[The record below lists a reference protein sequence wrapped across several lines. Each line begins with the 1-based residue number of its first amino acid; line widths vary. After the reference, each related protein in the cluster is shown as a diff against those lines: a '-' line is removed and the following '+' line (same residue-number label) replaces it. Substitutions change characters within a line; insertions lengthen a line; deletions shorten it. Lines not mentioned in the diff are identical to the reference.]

1 MKKFVCKYIYIIL
14 LSAIVAVSVRAG
26 ELRLPDYIQQGTV
39 ISVMYKPSKN
49 PLTDN
54 HTLIAYCY
62 TSSNVKPTA
71 YQSSFSDN
79 GEATIAIP
87 RDAVYVMFKVMTGK
101 VADDNGQQF
110 WDMPIMDKDKKIPE
124 NAYFRAAISYLGQL
138 PENCKRA
145 VSSAKAEEM
154 LRQELNLYPE
164 NILAKAGIA
173 MLAHDNKKI
182 TKLEFEKQIRGLFA
196 AVKDWSREEIV
207 RSAWRSFNAIG
218 EKKKADSIAK
228 AFVTKHPT
236 SEFAEDYGL
245 DVLQRLND
253 QKQVIEL
260 GMSYIL
266 HFPHSKEMP
275 MLAQGLAPVAASLS
289 VLDSLIERYSKE
301 KYRNPFVVSLF
312 AFIQVDADSTKIP
325 AAIAYLTKER
335 EAFIKSG
342 ARHFKPRW
350 LSEMEWTEKEESLM
364 AQITATRGFIYER
377 NNQKMYAIADLE
389 DVVTQYPL
397 SCHEVIYDKLVTLL
411 YEDRNLWSKAFT
423 WSGKAMELSRAND
436 NIKKINQETFAASS
450 EYKTYNDYRMMI
462 DSKATLSRR
471 QSMKNQML
479 RQPMPM
485 GKLLNKD
492 GKVIELSS
500 FLGKTLI
507 IDFWATWCGPC
518 RASFPAMQKL
528 YDKYKNNS
536 KVEFLIV
543 NCWERSDD
551 KKKVVDEFIAKNNY
565 TFPVYFDENDVF
577 AKSLGVTGI
586 PAKFFVS
593 PTGLIQFKE
602 SGFQGEA
609 KFIEEGIDKIEL
621 LQSDIQ

>member
-1 MKKFVCKYIYIIL
+1 
-14 LSAIVAVSVRAG
+14 
-26 ELRLPDYIQQGTV
+26 
-39 ISVMYKPSKN
+39 
-49 PLTDN
+49 
-54 HTLIAYCY
+54 
-62 TSSNVKPTA
+62 
-71 YQSSFSDN
+71 
-79 GEATIAIP
+79 
-87 RDAVYVMFKVMTGK
+87 
-101 VADDNGQQF
+101 
-110 WDMPIMDKDKKIPE
+110 
-124 NAYFRAAISYLGQL
+124 
-138 PENCKRA
+138 
-145 VSSAKAEEM
+145 
-154 LRQELNLYPE
+154 
-164 NILAKAGIA
+164 
-173 MLAHDNKKI
+173 
-182 TKLEFEKQIRGLFA
+182 
-196 AVKDWSREEIV
+196 
-207 RSAWRSFNAIG
+207 
-218 EKKKADSIAK
+218 
-228 AFVTKHPT
+228 
-236 SEFAEDYGL
+236 
-245 DVLQRLND
+245 
-253 QKQVIEL
+253 
-260 GMSYIL
+260 
-266 HFPHSKEMP
+266 
-275 MLAQGLAPVAASLS
+275 
-289 VLDSLIERYSKE
+289 
-301 KYRNPFVVSLF
+301 
-312 AFIQVDADSTKIP
+312 
-325 AAIAYLTKER
+325 
-335 EAFIKSG
+335 
-342 ARHFKPRW
+342 HFKPRW

-485 GKLLNKD
+485 GKLHNKD